1 MGAVFASA
9 QTVQFQLDTNTNCV
23 SVNVNVSSS
32 LFCIN
37 ENVNMNTKRK
47 LLLYSNAQLSE
58 MLFYFFSEFI
68 NLNLLLS

>member
-37 ENVNMNTKRK
+37 ENVDMNTKK
-47 LLLYSNAQLSE
+47 KTIALQ
-58 MLFYFFSEFI
+58 
-68 NLNLLLS
+68 